1 MTLGARGL
9 PEEGFVRG
17 WPAPWL
23 LLGSRHARWS
33 DRTPASGASWR
44 PDRWYTVFVHRVAP
58 ADGQSAGL
66 GGLTVAYRDTEG
78 ENSRTWSDHLC
89 FGPGC

>member
-1 MTLGARGL
+1 M
-9 PEEGFVRG
+9 V
-17 WPAPWL
+17 
-23 LLGSRHARWS
+23 
-33 DRTPASGASWR
+33 R
-44 PDRWYTVFVHRVAP
+44 PDAGVRRLLAGPIAGTPSSCIVVAP

-78 ENSRTWSDHLC
+78 ENSRTWSDHLR